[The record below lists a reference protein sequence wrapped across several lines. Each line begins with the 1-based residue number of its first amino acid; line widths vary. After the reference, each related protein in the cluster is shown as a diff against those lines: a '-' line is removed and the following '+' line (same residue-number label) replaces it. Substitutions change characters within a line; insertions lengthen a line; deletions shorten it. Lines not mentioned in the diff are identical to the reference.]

1 MEEDGGGRI
10 GDSSSSSSSSS
21 SLEGEVLETEQ
32 VDLDHIAIQKK
43 VEAIDKEYLELHVQ
57 EESLRGILEK
67 LQKDQSCLEAG
78 VKQILG
84 EPGTKSNPINKYKE
98 QANIDN
104 EDDDEEGALQRL
116 RQALMDEST
125 CNGSDDEDD
134 DDDEREAT
142 AGLGGACSMEV

>member
-1 MEEDGGGRI
+1 MQEDGGGRI
-10 GDSSSSSSSSS
+10 GDSSSSSSSS
-21 SLEGEVLETEQ
+21 LEGEEVPETEH
-32 VDLDHIAIQKK
+32 VDLNHIAIQKK
-43 VEAIDKEYLELHVQ
+43 AEAIDKEYLELHVQ

-78 VKQILG
+78 VQQILG
-84 EPGTKSNPINKYKE
+84 EPGTKSNPINKNKE

-134 DDDEREAT
+134 DERETT
-142 AGLGGACSMEV
+142 AGLGSASSMEV

>member
-1 MEEDGGGRI
+1 MEEDGTGGQI
-10 GDSSSSSSSSS
+10 GDSSSSSS
-21 SLEGEVLETEQ
+21 SLEGEVLETEHF
-32 VDLDHIAIQKK
+32 DIAIQKK

-57 EESLRGILEK
+57 EKSLRGILEK

-78 VKQILG
+78 VQQMLG

-98 QANIDN
+98 QANINN
-104 EDDDEEGALQRL
+104 EDEEGALQRL

-134 DDDEREAT
+134 AERETT
-142 AGLGGACSMEV
+142 AGLGGASSMEV